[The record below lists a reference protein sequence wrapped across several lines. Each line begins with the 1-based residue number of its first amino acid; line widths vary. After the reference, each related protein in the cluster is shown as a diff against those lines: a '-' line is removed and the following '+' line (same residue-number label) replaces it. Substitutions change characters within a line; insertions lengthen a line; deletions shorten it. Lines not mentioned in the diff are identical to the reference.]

1 MMKLVTSMIA
11 IMALFGFSGL
21 LALLGGLLLGR
32 MHVEAQT
39 ANLECSEGFCDTCQH
54 DGKEWDEKPC
64 SDCSDTDSRYERRD
78 CRTCR
83 HNGLKWY
90 EEPCDSC
97 CGGSG
102 WEAIS

>member
-1 MMKLVTSMIA
+1 MKLVTSLVA
-11 IMALFGFSGL
+11 VMALFGFSSL
-21 LALLGGLLLGR
+21 LVLIAESLLGR
-32 MHVEAQT
+32 IHTSPQT
-39 ANLECSEGFCDTCQH
+39 ANLEACERFCDTCQH

-64 SDCSDTDSRYERRD
+64 SDCSDTDSMYERRD

-83 HNGLKWY
+83 YNGLKWY

>member
-1 MMKLVTSMIA
+1 MMKLVTSLVA
-11 IMALFGFSGL
+11 VMALFGFSGL

-32 MHVEAQT
+32 MHAEVHM
-39 ANLECSEGFCDTCQH
+39 ANLDGSEGFCDTCQH
-54 DGKEWDEKPC
+54 DGKEWDKTPC